1 VRALLAFL
9 IFSLVA
15 ILAGPLFAR
24 TRDTGFL
31 DRSVVV
37 EGVRYRY
44 QVYVPVD
51 YTPRKSWPVVLF
63 LHGSGE
69 RGDDGSVQAQ
79 AGIGSAIRGDR
90 KRFPMIVVMPQARPN
105 TRWSGAMAAQAMQA
119 LEKSITEFHGDRH
132 RVYLTGLSM
141 GGQGVWLL
149 AAAHP
154 HTFAA
159 LAPISSFLRLE
170 NDDDVTD
177 PAVDRA
183 LLAQFP
189 ELLEQD
195 PAAAFAKLIGKTP
208 VWIFHGA
215 ADDLVLPEN
224 ARQLN
229 RAMRAAGGEVRYS
242 EYEGTNHGAWDR
254 AYAEPELIPWL
265 LSHHLEMQRND

>member
-1 VRALLAFL
+1 VRVLLAML
-9 IFSLVA
+9 TFSVVA
-15 ILAGPLFAR
+15 MAAGPVLAHA
-24 TRDTGFL
+24 RDTGFL
-31 DRSVVV
+31 DRSVTVD
-37 EGVRYRY
+37 GVDYRY
-44 QVYVPVD
+44 QVYVPID
-51 YTPRKSWPVVLF
+51 YTPKKSWPVVLF

-69 RGDDGSVQAQ
+69 RGDDGSLQAQ

-119 LEKSITEFHGDRH
+119 LERSIAEFHGDRQ

-177 PAVDRA
+177 PRVDRA
-183 LLAQFP
+183 MLAQFP
-189 ELLEQD
+189 ELLAAD
-195 PAAAFAKLIGKTP
+195 PAAAFARRIDKTP

-215 ADDLVLPEN
+215 VDDLVPPEN
-224 ARQLN
+224 ARRLN
-229 RAMRAAGGEVRYS
+229 LAMRAAGGEVRYS
-242 EYEGTNHGAWDR
+242 EYEGVNHGAWDR
-254 AYAEPELIPWL
+254 AYAEPELVPWL
-265 LSHHLEMQRND
+265 LAHRLERND

>member
-1 VRALLAFL
+1 MRALLAML
-9 IFSLVA
+9 SLSLLA
-15 ILAGPLFAR
+15 LAAGPVLAH

-37 EGVRYRY
+37 DGVRYRY

-51 YTPRKSWPVVLF
+51 YTVTKPWPVVLF

-69 RGDDGSVQAQ
+69 RGTDGSAQAQ
-79 AGIGSAIRGDR
+79 TGIGSAIRSDR

-105 TRWSGAMAAQAMQA
+105 TRWSGTMAAQAMQA
-119 LEKSITEFHGDRH
+119 LEKSITEFHGDRQ

-189 ELLEQD
+189 ELLEQV
-195 PAAAFAKLIGKTP
+195 PAAAFAKRIDKTP
-208 VWIFHGA
+208 AWIFHGA

-242 EYEGTNHGAWDR
+242 EYDGVNHGAWDR

-265 LSHHLEMQRND
+265 LAHRLDKHQGQ